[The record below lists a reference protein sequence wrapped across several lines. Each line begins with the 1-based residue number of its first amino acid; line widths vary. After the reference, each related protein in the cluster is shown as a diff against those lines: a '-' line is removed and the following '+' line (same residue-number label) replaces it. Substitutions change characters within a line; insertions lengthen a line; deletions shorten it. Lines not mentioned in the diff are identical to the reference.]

1 MLFILPTKSN
11 FMKKIISIIGLI
23 PILAFGQ
30 IPVTDVAANGSLVM
44 INNQLLKINIQ
55 VKSLDIQL
63 TTMNQNLERLIQL
76 LEKNN
81 TLTSKSKEILKE
93 ELEAKK
99 TAPIYVMKST
109 EVFSTVKLKNEILQA
124 YQASKKSISN
134 LENLDSDEIEK
145 FFTYVK
151 SAIGQ
156 TTNLFKQ
163 SKTILQTKSI
173 INPEE
178 RLKKID
184 AINTKLKEV
193 LDNLKNYN
201 KKLKQLD
208 SSREIRKT
216 LIGINKK

>member
-1 MLFILPTKSN
+1 MHFVLPIKSN
-11 FMKKIISIIGLI
+11 IMKKIVYLISLI
-23 PILAFGQ
+23 PILTFGQ

-44 INNQLLKINIQ
+44 INNQLLKINVQ
-55 VKSLDIQL
+55 VKSLDVQL

-81 TLTSKSKEILKE
+81 RLASKSKEILKE
-93 ELEAKK
+93 ELVAKK
-99 TAPIYVMKST
+99 STPLYVMKST
-109 EVFSTVKLKNEILQA
+109 EVFSTVKLKNEILEA
-124 YQASKKSISN
+124 YQTSKKNINN
-134 LENLDSDEIEK
+134 LKNLDSEEIEK
-145 FFTYVK
+145 FFVYAK

-173 INPEE
+173 IRPEE

-184 AINTKLKEV
+184 SINTKLKEI
-193 LDNLKNYN
+193 LDNFIGYN

-216 LIGINKK
+216 LIGLNKN